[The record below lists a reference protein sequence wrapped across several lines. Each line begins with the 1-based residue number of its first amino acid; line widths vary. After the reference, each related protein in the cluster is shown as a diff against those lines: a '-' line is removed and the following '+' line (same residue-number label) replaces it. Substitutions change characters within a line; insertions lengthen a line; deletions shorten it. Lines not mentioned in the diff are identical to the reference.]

1 MQTCCSSN
9 AYIIKS
15 CSLPNRKVK
24 EKTLMLYKNILLV
37 DDDPDDAEIFMEAVG
52 FVNEKIIMRHID
64 NPVKAFQELETLEN
78 LPDLIFLD
86 YNMPLMNGKEFLEQI
101 KSKGILRSI
110 PVILISTPSEEFVF
124 DLLEKREIIRYM
136 SKPSSY
142 NELIRMLK
150 EVIV

>member
-1 MQTCCSSN
+1 
-9 AYIIKS
+9 
-15 CSLPNRKVK
+15 
-24 EKTLMLYKNILLV
+24 MLYKNILLV

-124 DLLEKREIIRYM
+124 NLLEKREIIRYM

>member
-1 MQTCCSSN
+1 
-9 AYIIKS
+9 
-15 CSLPNRKVK
+15 
-24 EKTLMLYKNILLV
+24 MLYKNILLV